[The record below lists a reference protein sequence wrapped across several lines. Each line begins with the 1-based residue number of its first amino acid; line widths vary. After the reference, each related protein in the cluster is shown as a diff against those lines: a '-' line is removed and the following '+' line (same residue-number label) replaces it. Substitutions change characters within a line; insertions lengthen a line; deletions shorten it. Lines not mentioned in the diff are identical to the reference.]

1 MQKVGSGGMG
11 EVWKAR
17 DLQLGR
23 LVAIKYLR
31 AIASD
36 EDLARF
42 RREAETSSR
51 LNHPGITRIYTVG
64 QEQGRS
70 YIVMQFVDGRTLS
83 MWPQEEPRGRVR
95 IVRDA
100 AVAVDHAHNHGV
112 LHRDIKPSNILLE
125 EPTDPGRRERTV
137 VVTDF
142 GLAKWLVDSSPLTH
156 TGQAVGTPAYMP
168 PEQVLGGETG
178 RRGDVYSLGATLYE
192 VLSGRPPYSGDNALQ
207 ILRKVV
213 DEDPPPL
220 DGELGAVVAKAM
232 ERDPRRRYATAA
244 EFAEDLDRWLD
255 RQRVRA
261 PRVGLFMRWRRKLAR
276 RKPMLAA
283 LAAGLLLPIAVRIGS
298 TPSSELQAAAG
309 GSVTAKVNE
318 LLLAWVTGRHDR
330 EALAERTVHELEASV
345 ERDARPDHW
354 LWLGRCRRLLGRDG
368 GSSWEEAIRIEPDFR
383 EARIERSRDRLVAA
397 ARLQG
402 VDFGRRAEPVEIGD
416 APRDELI
423 QGIDALLRGRAEPA
437 EAAFTSHLLAV
448 PWDGLAYALRAQ
460 ARRLQRKYADAEAD
474 GARAVELS
482 PKDAWIAFLG
492 ALVHHDQSR
501 FSAAEREYT
510 RAIDLDP
517 SWAEPH
523 AARGG
528 LYADQR
534 LAEKAEA
541 DLRRAVELRPRDVKS
556 LLRLGDVLVEQE
568 RWTEAEAV
576 ATRAI
581 HLEPAGAAGYRARA
595 RLFRARNHLAAAE
608 QDWTKAIAAD
618 PDHAKSFEER
628 GNVRRD
634 EALLAEAVDD
644 WRKAIELDPKLQPL
658 LAPRIDAALRALPR

>member
-1 MQKVGSGGMG
+1 
-11 EVWKAR
+11 
-17 DLQLGR
+17 
-23 LVAIKYLR
+23 
-31 AIASD
+31 
-36 EDLARF
+36 
-42 RREAETSSR
+42 
-51 LNHPGITRIYTVG
+51 
-64 QEQGRS
+64 
-70 YIVMQFVDGRTLS
+70 
-83 MWPQEEPRGRVR
+83 
-95 IVRDA
+95 
-100 AVAVDHAHNHGV
+100 
-112 LHRDIKPSNILLE
+112 
-125 EPTDPGRRERTV
+125 
-137 VVTDF
+137 
-142 GLAKWLVDSSPLTH
+142 
-156 TGQAVGTPAYMP
+156 
-168 PEQVLGGETG
+168 
-178 RRGDVYSLGATLYE
+178 
-192 VLSGRPPYSGDNALQ
+192 
-207 ILRKVV
+207 
-213 DEDPPPL
+213 
-220 DGELGAVVAKAM
+220 
-232 ERDPRRRYATAA
+232 
-244 EFAEDLDRWLD
+244 
-255 RQRVRA
+255 
-261 PRVGLFMRWRRKLAR
+261 
-276 RKPMLAA
+276 
-283 LAAGLLLPIAVRIGS
+283 
-298 TPSSELQAAAG
+298 
-309 GSVTAKVNE
+309 
-318 LLLAWVTGRHDR
+318 
-330 EALAERTVHELEASV
+330 V
-345 ERDARPDHW
+345 ERDARSDSW
-354 LWLGRCRRLLGRDG
+354 LWLGRCRRLLGRDAG
-368 GSSWEEAIRIEPDFR
+368 PCWKEALRIEPDFR

-402 VDFGRRAEPVEIGD
+402 VEFGRRPEPVDLGD
-416 APRDELI
+416 DPRDELI
-423 QGIDALLRGRAEPA
+423 NGFDALLRGRAEPA
-437 EAAFTSHLLAV
+437 ETAFTNHLLAV
-448 PWDGLAYALRAQ
+448 PWDGLGYALRAQ

-534 LAEKAEA
+534 LVEKAEA

-608 QDWTKAIAAD
+608 QDWTKAIAAE

-634 EALLAEAVDD
+634 EALLAEAVQD
-644 WRKAIELDPKLQPL
+644 WRKAIELDPKLQAL